1 MIFWRRK
8 QPAAQQPTW
17 DRKAF
22 LKLLAKRFYP
32 ELRKEGFKG
41 SGRTLRRVN
50 EPLVHVVNVQG
61 SHGADGFYINL
72 GANLTFL
79 YPLIP
84 EKTLES
90 NCAFRDRLDPPV
102 QFPNRLWPYA
112 ASEPDANIVID
123 EVIRAWHDS
132 GHAFF
137 EAYASYPES
146 FERLIRETDFGP
158 MHPNHVFTH
167 AKIARQLGQEDT
179 ARTLVRN
186 ALPAVGEAA
195 TGLLNK
201 MQAFLDKRD

>member
-1 MIFWRRK
+1 MTFWRRK
-8 QPAAQQPTW
+8 EPPARQSAW

-41 SGRTLRRVN
+41 SGKTLRRID

-61 SHGADGFYINL
+61 SHGADGFFINL

-79 YPLIP
+79 YPLIA

-90 NCAFRDRLDPPV
+90 NCAFRDRLEPPV
-102 QFPNRLWPYA
+102 QFQNRLWPYA

-123 EVIRAWHDS
+123 EVIRAWSES

-137 EAYASYPES
+137 DAYASYPES
-146 FERLIRETDFGP
+146 FERLIRETDFGE

-167 AKIARQLGQEDT
+167 AKIARQLGQEET
-179 ARTLVRN
+179 AVTLVHN
-186 ALPAVGEAA
+186 ALPAVGAAA
-195 TGLLNK
+195 TGLLSN
-201 MQAFLDKRD
+201 MQAFLAERD